1 MSSANVDLPPAPTP
15 PRSEPALAGGKKQIP
30 DIAYSVGAIVLL
42 LVIWFL
48 VSHSSFVKPGYIP
61 TPEEL
66 GKTFVDLVR
75 DGYQG
80 KPLYEHIGISLFR
93 TLTGFLPI
101 LLIIGVFYVM
111 LIRPQQKR
119 QRELQEMIS
128 TLKTGDRVVTTGGV
142 IGTITTVKDTSLLI
156 RSADKSILE
165 IARSAVAGIEGEEK
179 K

>member
-1 MSSANVDLPPAPTP
+1 MMFQ
-15 PRSEPALAGGKKQIP
+15 GGW
-30 DIAYSVGAIVLL
+30 S
-42 LVIWFL
+42 
-48 VSHSSFVKPGYIP
+48 
-61 TPEEL
+61 
-66 GKTFVDLVR
+66 
-75 DGYQG
+75 
-80 KPLYEHIGISLFR
+80 

-128 TLKTGDRVVTTGGV
+128 TLKTGDRVVTTGGI
-142 IGTITTVKDTSLLI
+142 IGTITSVKDTSLLI